1 MKQKIQPHDPAAAVA
16 GPEAGTGVRRD
27 QRYAKVIELLERMP
41 LGMTKFQ
48 LRQFV
53 IGDQPLLLHQIR
65 QAANEIDVRE
75 MTYHKYAYKLK
86 RSQLELEIKQDALDT
101 ERSELGPKQ
110 IELRELEIEHETW
123 KLASLRRSVAS
134 VEGEMQHLFELLE
147 ELLHGVDVDHL
158 LENFDEYDRLYWS
171 KRLGKQAA
179 VDMASSG
186 RVTAGNLSALQ
197 LLPEELREDAIAET
211 VSLAGEI
218 NERIQRQLSAAAAAA
233 EPADPALSGDARN
246 LNQDPERSPRE
257 SRIGMQKRRAIQSQ
271 RLDRS
276 LLE

>member
-1 MKQKIQPHDPAAAVA
+1 MKQTIQSHDSAGVAA
-16 GPEAGTGVRRD
+16 GPEAQPGVRRD
-27 QRYAKVIELLERMP
+27 RRYAKVIELLERMP

-86 RSQLELEIKQDALDT
+86 RSSLELEIKQEALEA
-101 ERSELGPKQ
+101 ERPELGPKQ

-123 KLASLRRSVAS
+123 KLASLRRSVES
-134 VEGEMQHLFELLE
+134 VEGEMQHLFELLD

-158 LENFDEYDRLYWS
+158 LEHFDEYDRLYWA

-233 EPADPALSGDARN
+233 EPADPALSGDAQN
-246 LNQDPERSPRE
+246 LKQDQERSSRE